1 MSDKNSFSVSAV
13 NSYSQ
18 ALYELANESKF
29 LNKIED
35 QVVALIKLISE
46 SNDFNLLIKDP
57 TNKQEDQLNIIS
69 IISEKF
75 EFNNLLNTVDD
86 FDSVVVE
93 GTVTENL
100 KLGNSEIYYL
110 DDVHKR
116 FMDYIRDM
124 FKKYPKFGHAFIIE
138 AITGWNKFGFGNKA
152 SANYV
157 GILSKQSDYV
167 SVYDMNCP
175 SDRNYL
181 TDLNKIRLQARF
193 KSTSIKESGSKTGQ
207 YRCWSVFSLITKY

>member
-18 ALYELANESKF
+18 ALYELANESKS

-75 EFNNLLNTVDD
+75 EFNNLLKKFLCFLILKRRLFYLDKILRDFTLICSKKRGEVDA
-86 FDSVVVE
+86 
-93 GTVTENL
+93 
-100 KLGNSEIYYL
+100 KLIAAKELNDSEIDKIKNEL
-110 DDVHKR
+110 TQN
-116 FMDYIRDM
+116 
-124 FKKYPKFGHAFIIE
+124 FGSNVKLNYKHDPSLIGGLIIQ
-138 AITGWNKFGFGNKA
+138 
-152 SANYV
+152 V
-157 GILSKQSDYV
+157 G
-167 SVYDMNCP
+167 SVMID
-175 SDRNYL
+175 
-181 TDLNKIRLQARF
+181 
-193 KSTSIKESGSKTGQ
+193 TSIKNKLHQIKNKMIEA
-207 YRCWSVFSLITKY
+207 

>member
-18 ALYELANESKF
+18 ALYELANESKS

-75 EFNNLLNTVDD
+75 EFNNLLKK
-86 FDSVVVE
+86 FLCFLI
-93 GTVTENL
+93 L
-100 KLGNSEIYYL
+100 KLEI
-110 DDVHKR
+110 
-116 FMDYIRDM
+116 
-124 FKKYPKFGHAFIIE
+124 
-138 AITGWNKFGFGNKA
+138 
-152 SANYV
+152 
-157 GILSKQSDYV
+157 
-167 SVYDMNCP
+167 
-175 SDRNYL
+175 
-181 TDLNKIRLQARF
+181 
-193 KSTSIKESGSKTGQ
+193 KTN
-207 YRCWSVFSLITKY
+207 R